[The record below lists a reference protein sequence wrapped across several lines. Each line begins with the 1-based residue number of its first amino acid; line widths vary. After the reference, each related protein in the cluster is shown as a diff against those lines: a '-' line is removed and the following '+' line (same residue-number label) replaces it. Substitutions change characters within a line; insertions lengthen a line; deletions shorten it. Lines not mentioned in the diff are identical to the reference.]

1 MASPDRT
8 DSDRAALWSMRDRQ
22 PWTGLYRLSQLAARR
37 GYAYVGA
44 SRARSRAGLYHYG
57 CLRRSDWLP
66 VGEPTDGDHA
76 ARGYS
81 SQSSAS
87 GDDDGEDEGAY
98 EDDDAEDDE
107 SGEDEGD
114 YEDDRWEKLQE
125 SEAEGYESDDYA
137 SWDKLMAS
145 DNENYD
151 DDHWEDTLLRD
162 EAYASDE
169 HHDPDDGGDA
179 AW

>member
-1 MASPDRT
+1 MT
-8 DSDRAALWSMRDRQ
+8 
-22 PWTGLYRLSQLAARR
+22 ARR
-37 GYAYVGA
+37 GYGYVGA
-44 SRARSRAGLYHYG
+44 SRAQSKAGLYHYG
-57 CLRRSDWLP
+57 RLRRSDWLP
-66 VGEPTDGDHA
+66 VGEPTDGDHT

-98 EDDDAEDDE
+98 EDDDADDDESGEDEGAYEDDDAEDDE
-107 SGEDEGD
+107 SGEDEGA
-114 YEDDRWEKLQE
+114 YEGDRWEKLQE

-151 DDHWEDTLLRD
+151 DDHWEDTLLHD
-162 EAYASDE
+162 EAYAGDDQYGPNDDV
-169 HHDPDDGGDA
+169 DP
-179 AW
+179 